1 VWVTMDK
8 QIARISNSS
17 SMLIKVNAA
26 LAKANTLPEI
36 VENGCSESKN
46 GTSKIGVT
54 YDFCTKDYASTVC
67 GDRDQ

>member
-1 VWVTMDK
+1 MDK

-36 VENGCSESKN
+36 VETDAVKA
-46 GTSKIGVT
+46 KMARARLV
-54 YDFCTKDYASTVC
+54 
-67 GDRDQ
+67 